1 MAFQKGKGRQV
12 FVKPVGMPDLSGF
25 REVAN
30 QYNQLSQ
37 SAMSIGTDIRKR
49 EYNDAIRQAE
59 IDGKTAGVTY
69 DQENNL
75 VPLTNLDYGKES
87 SLYSS
92 SEQRNVLDV
101 YRKAAI
107 TSYVSA
113 ASNDI
118 RIAASQAYSESP
130 NDPDKI
136 RGSLSGYM
144 QGLQKLDSEIYQSLA
159 PKAVAEFTIAENKAL
174 AQQQLE
180 SKEYNINQNLDAFK
194 ANAVKLG
201 VHGVA
206 GEVNPDFLPA
216 EGQELFI
223 TEINQEQEQIKE
235 ALRAD
240 GYTESQILELP

>member
-159 PKAVAEFTIAENKAL
+159 PKAVAEFTIAENKPL
-174 AQQQLE
+174 VV
-180 SKEYNINQNLDAFK
+180 SKETSFASATDLISCFGKKWSFAILFTSPAKSLALLRNTVFPLAFLRK
-194 ANAVKLG
+194 NTPG
-201 VHGVA
+201 
-206 GEVNPDFLPA
+206 P
-216 EGQELFI
+216 EGRSL
-223 TEINQEQEQIKE
+223 
-235 ALRAD
+235 
-240 GYTESQILELP
+240 S